1 MDIQELNIEYRSG
14 WHVIQN
20 RVKRTLD
27 QITEFANWTINNLP
41 EDQQSKVKNLKKT
54 SIFSYVDT
62 YTPVKVPHIIG
73 KRVISLIERSKTNYL
88 GNKLELGNIITRH
101 GLFDYAP
108 RTFTT
113 INDALVSIDPKT
125 SPVVYVK
132 LRSGSSGR
140 QVKCIAT
147 DDLKNFNLPQH
158 YIIQEAVSD
167 ILLFDKRKLE
177 FRFYILIHDK
187 KIYLS
192 TRGFSYVHSGREYDP
207 TSTDWQEQVNK
218 VNGTYITKT
227 DDRNII
233 RVMSMEEMLHY
244 KRHINEL
251 AIMIKGLGPVFQS
264 AIDETD
270 DKQYQ
275 LLGCDSIS
283 TPDFKMKLIEINSFP
298 NLTHV
303 EPLINEKVNSRV
315 FASMMLLLVC
325 EHNDGT
331 WIEIK

>member
-20 RVKRTLD
+20 RVQRTID

-41 EDQQSKVKNLKKT
+41 EDQQTKVKDLKKT

-62 YTPVKVPHIIG
+62 YRPVKVPQVIG
-73 KRVISLIERSKTNYL
+73 KRVISLIDRSKTNYL
-88 GNKLELGNIITRH
+88 SDKLELGNIISRNK
-101 GLFDYAP
+101 LFDHAP
-108 RTFTT
+108 RTFTK
-113 INDALVSIDPKT
+113 IEDALANIDPT
-125 SPVVYVK
+125 SIPVVYVK
-132 LRSGSSGR
+132 LRNGAAGQNVS
-140 QVKCIAT
+140 CIAT
-147 DDLKNFNLPQH
+147 NDLKNYNLPQH

-177 FRFYILIHDK
+177 FRFYVLIHNK
-187 KIYLS
+187 KIYLN

-227 DDRNII
+227 DDRDII
-233 RVMSMEEMLHY
+233 RVMSTEEMLHH
-244 KRHINEL
+244 KRHTGEL
-251 AIMIKGLGPVFQS
+251 AIMIKGLRPVFQH
-264 AIDETD
+264 AIDESD

-283 TPDFKMKLIEINSFP
+283 TPDFKMKLIEINTYP

-325 EHNDGT
+325 EHNDGS
-331 WIEIK
+331 WIEIQ